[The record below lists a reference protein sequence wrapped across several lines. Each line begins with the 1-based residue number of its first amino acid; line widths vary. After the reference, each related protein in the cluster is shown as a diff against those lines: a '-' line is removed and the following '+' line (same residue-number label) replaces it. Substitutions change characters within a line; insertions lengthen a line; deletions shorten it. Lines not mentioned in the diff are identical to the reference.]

1 MDWILTPA
9 YGRDYKS
16 KTAVMKDFLLG
27 KDFIKQP
34 EGRYANIHQISVGD
48 EVKIRYK
55 QMRSIHLFTL
65 TKELKDGPSKESD

>member
-1 MDWILTPA
+1 MDWTLTPA

-16 KTAVMKDFLLG
+16 KAAAMKDFLLG

-34 EGRYANIHQISVGD
+34 EGRYANIHQISAGD

-55 QMRSIHLFTL
+55 QLRMIHLFTL
-65 TKELKDGPSKESD
+65 TKEMKDGKTEESN